1 MSAFKE
7 VMRDIDADELQY
19 EHSTLRRCSFC
30 AGTSDAPLRQCS
42 VCKSV
47 RYCDHKCQLA
57 DYKAGHKRE
66 CSNFVTPPLTRTFL
80 TRPTGNKTTYPKNPL
95 FARGSHDGV
104 GCWES
109 IIVFG
114 GRTCVV
120 TNPGKA
126 HDITKVQ
133 PDLEDI
139 TTYEERGGT
148 VAALRVAQDPLCHLP
163 RLAIKNVAGVEFR
176 ATDPP
181 QTVLNKAQGIVYLAH
196 GEYVVYH
203 VQFRVGDG
211 NTFTS
216 DVDALVRLR
225 ALTLVWQT
233 ATDCVSWIKERGVPD
248 VVRLKAAEAIVGP
261 QYVGPPRPDT
271 VVPFDVPAI
280 YAYYL
285 DAFRGGEQTYVE
297 SHYGKE
303 RTKAIMEQS
312 EQDRWVYSVAAQMQ
326 GIADK
331 QAAGDIE
338 VSDVDGQ
345 TIQAACDTATAGN
358 GINFSGDRRR
368 LLGLFRRRLRLT

>member
-1 MSAFKE
+1 M
-7 VMRDIDADELQY
+7 
-19 EHSTLRRCSFC
+19 
-30 AGTSDAPLRQCS
+30 
-42 VCKSV
+42 
-47 RYCDHKCQLA
+47 
-57 DYKAGHKRE
+57 
-66 CSNFVTPPLTRTFL
+66 
-80 TRPTGNKTTYPKNPL
+80 
-95 FARGSHDGV
+95 
-104 GCWES
+104 
-109 IIVFG
+109 
-114 GRTCVV
+114 
-120 TNPGKA
+120 
-126 HDITKVQ
+126 
-133 PDLEDI
+133 
-139 TTYEERGGT
+139 
-148 VAALRVAQDPLCHLP
+148 
-163 RLAIKNVAGVEFR
+163 
-176 ATDPP
+176 
-181 QTVLNKAQGIVYLAH
+181 LNKAQGIVYLAH

-248 VVRLKAAEAIVGP
+248 VIRLKSAEAIVGP
-261 QYVGPPRPDT
+261 QYVGPPPPDT

-303 RTKAIMEQS
+303 RTNAIMEQN

-338 VSDVDGQ
+338 VSDADGQ
-345 TIQAACDTATAGN
+345 AAGVPATAGN
-358 GINFSGDRRR
+358 GINFYGDIPDGDS
-368 LLGLFRRRLRLT
+368 LDSSDGDSD